1 MISFKEAL
9 KIHSSI
15 PLKPLEIEVISLFE
29 SVGRILAEDII
40 AFTPCLN
47 SIKALWMAFDSTLI
61 GALIFK

>member
-29 SVGRILAEDII
+29 SIGRVLAEDII
-40 AFTPCLN
+40 CTHALPN
-47 SIKALWMAFDSTLI
+47 SIKAQWMAMGLKCKI
-61 GALIFK
+61 

>member
-29 SVGRILAEDII
+29 SIGRILAENII
-40 AFTPCLN
+40 CTCAMPKFN
-47 SIKALWMAFDSTLI
+47 QSAMDS
-61 GALIFK
+61 F

>member
-29 SVGRILAEDII
+29 S
-40 AFTPCLN
+40 
-47 SIKALWMAFDSTLI
+47 I
-61 GALIFK
+61 GHTF